1 MAVSKSKHETEIL
14 DGSDDTAEMQE
25 QLESS
30 TRAMQ
35 QLQDALTQE
44 RETSAGLREQLAH
57 GNDDAGSAREG
68 RGLRWFFAEIWS
80 YPQFRMLA
88 VSLVVA
94 AWLAA
99 SKNLGAGNVAFGVVA
114 ALLFCKWA
122 EAVYRKLGPGQL
134 VLKCLAAIFGLAG
147 MCAAFFGES
156 EPGAAFA
163 AALAVLTFTA
173 LLVMSKATERLAES
187 GMAVARFVREW
198 F

>member
-1 MAVSKSKHETEIL
+1 MAVSRAKQEAEIL
-14 DGSDDTAEMQE
+14 DGADDAAEMQE
-25 QLESS
+25 QLERS

-57 GNDDAGSAREG
+57 GNDDAGMRDG

-134 VLKCLAAIFGLAG
+134 VLKCMAAIFGLAG

>member
-1 MAVSKSKHETEIL
+1 MAVSRAKQEAEIL
-14 DGSDDTAEMQE
+14 DGADDAAEMQE
-25 QLESS
+25 QLERS

-44 RETSAGLREQLAH
+44 RETSAGLREQLTH
-57 GNDDAGSAREG
+57 GNDDAGMRDG

-122 EAVYRKLGPGQL
+122 EVVYRKLGPGQL
-134 VLKCLAAIFGLAG
+134 VLKCMAAIFGLAG

-187 GMAVARFVREW
+187 GMAVVRFVREW

>member
-1 MAVSKSKHETEIL
+1 
-14 DGSDDTAEMQE
+14 
-25 QLESS
+25 
-30 TRAMQ
+30 MQ

-57 GNDDAGSAREG
+57 RDDDAGVRDG
-68 RGLRWFFAEIWS
+68 RGLRWFFAEVWS

-88 VSLVVA
+88 VALVVA

-99 SKNLGAGNVAFGVVA
+99 SKNLGAGNIAFGVSGA
-114 ALLFCKWA
+114 FLFCKWA
-122 EAVYRKLGPGQL
+122 EGVYRKLGPGQL
-134 VLKCLAAIFGLAG
+134 VLKCMAAISGLVG
-147 MCAAFFGES
+147 MCAAFFGGS
-156 EPGAAFA
+156 EPGAALA

-187 GMAVARFVREW
+187 DMALVRFVREW

>member
-1 MAVSKSKHETEIL
+1 MPVSRAKQEAEIL
-14 DGSDDTAEMQE
+14 DGADDAAEMKE
-25 QLESS
+25 QLERS
-30 TRAMQ
+30 TLAMQ

-57 GNDDAGSAREG
+57 GNDDAGMRDG

-134 VLKCLAAIFGLAG
+134 VLKCMAAIFGLAG

-187 GMAVARFVREW
+187 GLAVARFVREW

>member
-14 DGSDDTAEMQE
+14 DGADDAAEMQE

-44 RETSAGLREQLAH
+44 RETSAGLREQMEH
-57 GNDDAGSAREG
+57 RNGDDGVRDG

-99 SKNLGAGNVAFGVVA
+99 SKNLGGGNVAFGVVA

-134 VLKCLAAIFGLAG
+134 VLKCMAAIFGLAG